1 MFTRNDDIRSQ
12 IWEAIS
18 GLSEEQLNL
27 RPTPERWSMIQV
39 LRHLNLMESI
49 IVKQARAAL
58 EKEQTQTVSVD
69 KKPYELTLD
78 RSHSV
83 NAPAH
88 LQPPAEPEALAN
100 VRHDLEASHQALM
113 HVAQDHEAE
122 LLRSKSFPHPVFG
135 EMDLAQWVDFAS
147 YHEERH
153 LAQIQDIKQRLGV
166 SHT

>member
-18 GLSEEQLNL
+18 GLNEEQLNL
-27 RPTPERWSMIQV
+27 RPTPERWSMMQV

-49 IVKQARAAL
+49 IVKQARTAL
-58 EKEQTQTVSVD
+58 EKEQTVSVD

-100 VRHDLEASHQALM
+100 VRNDLETSHQALM

-153 LAQIQDIKQRLGV
+153 LAQIQDTKQRLGV
-166 SHT
+166 SHP

>member
-1 MFTRNDDIRSQ
+1 MFTRNDDIRNQ

-18 GLSEEQLNL
+18 GLNEEQLNL
-27 RPTPERWSMIQV
+27 KPTPDHWSMMQV
-39 LRHLNLMESI
+39 LRHLNLMESL
-49 IVKQARAAL
+49 IVKQSCTAL
-58 EKEQTQTVSVD
+58 EKEQTVSVD

-88 LQPPAEPEALAN
+88 LQPPTEPEALAN

-135 EMDLAQWVDFAS
+135 DMDLAQWVDFAS

>member
-12 IWEAIS
+12 IWEAVS
-18 GLSEEQLNL
+18 GLNEEQLNL
-27 RPTPERWSMIQV
+27 QPTPDHWSIMQV
-39 LRHLNLMESI
+39 LRHLNLMENI

-58 EKEQTQTVSVD
+58 EKEQTVSVD

-78 RSHSV
+78 RSRSV
-83 NAPAH
+83 SAPSH

-100 VRHDLEASHQALM
+100 VRHDLKDSHQALM
-113 HVAQDHEAE
+113 HVAQDYEAE
-122 LLRSKSFPHPVFG
+122 LLRSKSFLHPVFG

>member
-12 IWEAIS
+12 IWEAVS
-18 GLSEEQLNL
+18 GLNEEQLNL
-27 RPTPERWSMIQV
+27 KPTPTHWSIMQV
-39 LRHLNLMESI
+39 LRHLNLMENI
-49 IVKQARAAL
+49 IVKQAHAAL
-58 EKEQTQTVSVD
+58 KKEQTVAVD

-83 NAPAH
+83 SAPSH

-100 VRHDLEASHQALM
+100 VRHDLEASHQALK

-166 SHT
+166 SHA